1 MKKVIR
7 IINKLFLI
15 FRICRA
21 KKQPPKEII
30 PSNISCSAG
39 KGMYPSPS
47 VSIEDILDEVTDN
60 VW

>member
-30 PSNISCSAG
+30 PS